1 MGSLILCHD
10 KRAKQPYEISRIH
23 LRIYTIEELCYY
35 VCNNLYLIDHT
46 VMNRQLCEWI
56 SSELGLHKLA
66 DKLRDELAKSCSE
79 EQFVLTLLGGSYIYA
94 QSEINKIQ
102 GILEN
107 LQNQKEVEKIKF
119 KGDTLLGSGEY
130 SAAVLVYQSL
140 VNGKWD
146 DSAGKAFY
154 GRVYGCLGTAY
165 GKLFLYEEAANAYKE
180 GYYLCEEP
188 DMLKAYLYCC
198 YQAYPRTEYT
208 KMLSGNPLF
217 LSAGA
222 VLKKEMKEI
231 HEQLDPDVPD
241 EMLEE
246 WKSEYRRLDSHK
258 GMGQESSL
266 AKR

>member
-10 KRAKQPYEISRIH
+10 KRAKQPYEIGRVH

-46 VMNRQLCEWI
+46 IMNRQLCEWI
-56 SSELGLHKLA
+56 ATELGLGKLA
-66 DKLRDELAKSCSE
+66 DKLRDELARSCSE

-107 LQNQKEVEKIKF
+107 LQNQREVEKVKF
-119 KGDTLLGSGEY
+119 KGDTLLESGEY

-140 VNGKWD
+140 VNAPQRD
-146 DSAGKAFY
+146 ESAGKAFY
-154 GRVYGCLGTAY
+154 GRVYGCLGSAY
-165 GKLFLYEEAANAYKE
+165 GRLFLYEEAANAYKE

-198 YQAYPRTEYT
+198 YQAYSRTEYT

-217 LSAGA
+217 LSMGS
-222 VLKKEMKEI
+222 VLKEELKETHAQMDRDI
-231 HEQLDPDVPD
+231 PD

-246 WKSEYRRLDSHK
+246 WKNEYRK
-258 GMGQESSL
+258 EGESL
-266 AKR
+266 